1 MSNILGKRKRFDE
14 EDNEEYSDCE
24 SFGSNF
30 SYQDEQMDGL
40 GCLCKTE
47 KDLLKCLKDARLFWE
62 TDENQI
68 PYHYKAFCED
78 VTLRYNQGH
87 SQEEHLTL
95 VNVLSYFRHIALLYN
110 NDDSLSTLN
119 VVRETGCV
127 TVPGESFT
135 LAEYG
140 GPSSDV
146 THFLMRNVDRYDDD
160 VSHLYMDLVKAKEP
174 AQSFGNCILVSQAR
188 DIYSKVASNMSG
200 DDCGFLIIAATY
212 GSPSFTQLA
221 DTPLEKRADA
231 AKRLVQHTK
240 MTMGRKH

>member
-1 MSNILGKRKRFDE
+1 MALNEFKVPGFNINYMR
-14 EDNEEYSDCE
+14 
-24 SFGSNF
+24 
-30 SYQDEQMDGL
+30 YQDEQMDGW

-47 KDLLKCLKDARLFWE
+47 KDLLKCLKDAWLFWE

-68 PYHYKAFCED
+68 PYHYKAFWED
-78 VTLRYNQGH
+78 VTPRYNQGH

-95 VNVLSYFRHIALLYN
+95 DNVLSYFRHIALLYN

-135 LAEYG
+135 FAEYG

-146 THFLMRNVDRYDDD
+146 KHFLMRNVDRYDDD
-160 VSHLYMDLVKAKEP
+160 VSHLYVDLVKAKEP
-174 AQSFGNCILVSQAR
+174 AQSFGNCIPVSQAR

-200 DDCGFLIIAATY
+200 TTVVVL
-212 GSPSFTQLA
+212 
-221 DTPLEKRADA
+221 
-231 AKRLVQHTK
+231 
-240 MTMGRKH
+240 